1 MKFRFRSKEGDLLS
15 PENVFLAQ
23 NGKAYCEGLIGFEEI
38 KGAKPEFLVGVD
50 SLGNDVY
57 ENDILLSEYSVY
69 TAGFD
74 LEMGAV
80 LISKNGGK
88 TPFKHAVEKIVLK
101 EEK

>member
-1 MKFRFRSKEGDLLS
+1 MKFRIRSKEGDLLS

-23 NGKAYCEGLIGFEEI
+23 NGKAYCEGLLGFEEI

-57 ENDILLSEYSVY
+57 ENDTLLSEYSVY

-74 LEMGAV
+74 LDIGAV
-80 LISKNGGK
+80 LLYNGSGK
-88 TPFKHAVEKIVLK
+88 IPFKQCAEKLVLK
-101 EEK
+101 EMK